1 MTVPQGPILGA
12 VHLNDGLNAKFD
24 WQRSAGLSDTSQVM
38 PGSIQQTFDGPFR
51 VAPMRQTRPQR
62 DVLLAGY
69 LYHSGGLAEGWSRLL
84 SVQQLVATPTA
95 VLQVGGLGLDIVPA
109 SLRPERFKAT
119 LGTALDYVTTVTAV
133 PGTWRALYGSAK
145 GAAYGMTANAE
156 SLINLAAAAP
166 SGQVVDASAFAL
178 AAGASPAVT
187 NGGTAPTPLVLTISG
202 RTTRFYVRCTAPG
215 YARRIS
221 VTPVNGVAEITE
233 DMGLYVPPGAST
245 LRYEEASGAL
255 ITGTIASSIYGTRW
269 RWDGL
274 AVAEATRE
282 PVILYNT
289 RQMRAYAATSAFTT
303 SAGLTLYGPD
313 VPRFGNSGTYD
324 AADAGLVVEPDRTN
338 LCLQS
343 QAIGTAPW
351 VNYST
356 APTIGADATTAPDG
370 TTTADQMTQAMA
382 ATLSGRSQSITVV
395 AGSVYVLSVYVRSG
409 PTYGNVTLRLRV
421 EDGAGGGIVNYDFT
435 SAANWTRHEV
445 LFTATTTTAVVF
457 IRNGTGGNQ
466 MDAYW
471 WGVQLELATGQTA
484 ANATSY
490 IPTTTTTQR
499 RVADIVGV
507 RRLENLAAWSNRFDK
522 TTGTSTTRGLWYV
535 AGGTVTTATL
545 QAGPSGVTDAATL
558 TAAGAVAGIQQRLLN
573 AENLAGKTVVFS
585 VWVRNNTST
594 PNNNAV
600 LRIEEFGTG
609 AGTNDNSIAN
619 LDDNWRRLTVQRKLS
634 AGVTDVSVQIRS
646 AGTITYYF
654 AHAHAFVASEGTYNL
669 TSVSGT
675 AITGPYVETQG
686 TPYQAQGTWT
696 WPDWLTQNGYLE
708 ADICFGETANPNNR
722 TTIIL
727 GANSAVFTPTID
739 GGTVYRG
746 SGDATA
752 SNIIRSNKTSD
763 AGTAGP
769 TYTPASSLFDGAY
782 HKYRAEWV
790 NYTIAGTRTIQFRL
804 YVDGVLQ
811 GTNSPAA
818 TTWARPPALF
828 ASHQGTAQSFQ
839 TMKNIKIGSPVI
851 PPNAT
856 PEPY

>member
-1 MTVPQGPILGA
+1 MTLPQGPILGA

-84 SVQQLVATPTA
+84 SVQQLVTTPTA

-166 SGQVVDASAFAL
+166 SGQVVDTSAFAL

-233 DMGLYVPPGAST
+233 DMGLYVPPGASV

-338 LCLQS
+338 LVLQS
-343 QAIGTAPW
+343 IALTLSPWTTTGT
-351 VNYST
+351 VTRSYGGS
-356 APTIGADATTAPDG
+356 APDG
-370 TTTADQMTQAMA
+370 TSTSTQVVFTAGA
-382 ATLSGRSQSITVV
+382 AGTLSQASITLT
-395 AGSVYVLSVYVRSG
+395 AAPYVISFYAR
-409 PTYGNVTLRLRV
+409 
-421 EDGAGGGIVNYDFT
+421 
-435 SAANWTRHEV
+435 
-445 LFTATTTTAVVF
+445 
-457 IRNGTGGNQ
+457 GTGSFTVSLLSGGSGLLAQVITPGTNWARYQ
-466 MDAYW
+466 YLMTGTAAAYTLTFADNALAACDVQL
-471 WGVQLELATGQTA
+471 WGVQVELASGQTA
-484 ANATSY
+484 ANATSF

-654 AHAHAFVASEGTYNL
+654 AHAHVLVGSEGTYNL

>member
-1 MTVPQGPILGA
+1 MTLPQGPILGA
-12 VHLNDGLNAKFD
+12 IHLNDGLNAKFD

-109 SLRPERFKAT
+109 SIRPERFKAT
-119 LGTALDYVTTVTAV
+119 LGTALDYLTTVTAV

-166 SGQVVDASAFAL
+166 SGQVVDTSAFAL

-187 NGGTAPTPLVLTISG
+187 NGGTAPTPLVLTISVSG
-202 RTTRFYVRCTAPG
+202 PRTTRFYVRCTAPG

-313 VPRFGNSGTYD
+313 VPRFGNSGTFD

-338 LCLQS
+338 LVLQS
-343 QAIGTAPW
+343 IALTLSPWTTTGT
-351 VNYST
+351 VTRSYGGS
-356 APTIGADATTAPDG
+356 APDG
-370 TTTADQMTQAMA
+370 TSTSTQVVFTAGAAGTLSQASITLTTAAPYVISFYARGTGSF
-382 ATLSGRSQSITVV
+382 TVSLLSGGSGLLAQVITPGTNW
-395 AGSVYVLSVYVRSG
+395 ARYQYLMTGTAAAY
-409 PTYGNVTLRLRV
+409 TLTFADNAL
-421 EDGAGGGIVNYDFT
+421 
-435 SAANWTRHEV
+435 AACDV
-445 LFTATTTTAVVF
+445 QL
-457 IRNGTGGNQ
+457 
-466 MDAYW
+466 
-471 WGVQLELATGQTA
+471 WGVQVELATGQTA
-484 ANATSY
+484 ANATSF

-499 RVADIVGV
+499 RLADIVGV

-558 TAAGAVAGIQQRLLN
+558 TAAGAVAGIQQRVLN
-573 AENLAGKTVVFS
+573 AEHLAGKTVVFS
-585 VWVRNNTST
+585 VWVRNNSST
-594 PNNNAV
+594 PNNNAL

-609 AGTNDNSIAN
+609 AGTTDNSLAN
-619 LDDNWRRLTVQRKLS
+619 LDDQWRRLTVQRKLS

-654 AHAHAFVASEGTYNL
+654 AHAQAFVASEGAYNL
-669 TSVSGT
+669 ASLSGT
-675 AITGPYVETQG
+675 AISAPYIETAG

-708 ADICFGETANPNNR
+708 ADICFGETANPNLAAR
-722 TTIIL
+722 VYL
-727 GANSAVFTPTID
+727 GASNLYFSANVYGPTLLRSS
-739 GGTVYRG
+739 TQA
-746 SGDATA
+746 SA
-752 SNIIRSNKTSD
+752 SNTLSFIMQNN
-763 AGTAGP
+763 AGTASQ

-782 HKYRAEWV
+782 HKYRVEWV
-790 NYTIAGTRTIQFRL
+790 NYKIGATRTIRLRL
-804 YVDGVLQ
+804 YVDGVEVASTTTGGATAWLRVPMLLLGAAGS
-811 GTNSPAA
+811 GTDVGWS
-818 TTWARPPALF
+818 
-828 ASHQGTAQSFQ
+828 